1 MHSFIPRAFSLAWAR
16 RQLTDPRYLSLFD
29 EHPDEFVSFDCETTN
44 LNVKYAEILSIGA
57 VKIRHNQILTSESF
71 YVLVKPEGIM
81 EAANVKIHGLR
92 PRDVSNGIPAADAIY
107 QLLDFIGGRPL
118 VGYYLEYDIRLVNK
132 FLKPLI
138 GIGLPNRAIEVS
150 GLYYD
155 QEIKTKT
162 DGYVDL
168 SMAAIFEKLQL
179 PDLPRHDALNDA
191 INVALMYLML
201 QARDKTLVYPQSEKR
216 TGGTQPHTATV
227 K

>member
-1 MHSFIPRAFSLAWAR
+1 MLSLIPTALKQAWAKR
-16 RQLTDPRYLSLFD
+16 HLTDPNYLNLF
-29 EHPDEFVSFDCETTN
+29 EEPPDEYVSFDCETTS
-44 LNVKYAEILSIGA
+44 LNVRQAEILSIGA

-81 EAANVKIHGLR
+81 QAANVKIHGLR
-92 PRDVSNGIPAADAIY
+92 PKDVSNGIPVADAIY
-107 QLLDFIGGRPL
+107 RLLDFIGGRPL

-201 QARDKTLVYPQSEKR
+201 QSRDKKLQYPRPWQSP
-216 TGGTQPHTATV
+216 TPPAGD
-227 K
+227 

>member
-1 MHSFIPRAFSLAWAR
+1 MFHSLKKAWAR
-16 RQLTDPRYLSLFD
+16 RQLSNPKYAGLFD
-29 EHPDEFVSFDCETTN
+29 EHPDELVSFDCETTS
-44 LNVKYAEILSIGA
+44 LNVREAEILSIGA
-57 VKIRHNQILTSESF
+57 VKIRNNTILTSESF

-92 PRDVSNGIPAADAIY
+92 PKDVSNGIPAADAVC

-150 GLYYD
+150 GIYYD
-155 QEIKTKT
+155 QEIKKHH

-168 SMAAIFEKLQL
+168 SMAAIFNHLQL

-201 QARDKTLVYPQSEKR
+201 QARNKK
-216 TGGTQPHTATV
+216 
-227 K
+227 